1 MPKNRF
7 LDKSKARG
15 LRLLCHRAAP
25 TPFGSALLLAT
36 AEGEIAFLGFC
47 GQARAKR
54 EISALRKNSS
64 LAAIE
69 EQPDKLAKLAK
80 AAFSATP
87 PPLLLIGTPF
97 QHKVWRALLRIKPG
111 TTTSYGALAE
121 KLNTAPRALGGAV
134 GANPVSWLVPCHRVL
149 DGKGGLNG
157 YRWGLGVKRQ
167 LLQAEGAA

>member
-1 MPKNRF
+1 
-7 LDKSKARG
+7 
-15 LRLLCHRAAP
+15 
-25 TPFGSALLLAT
+25 
-36 AEGEIAFLGFC
+36 
-47 GQARAKR
+47 
-54 EISALRKNSS
+54 
-64 LAAIE
+64 
-69 EQPDKLAKLAK
+69 AKLAR

-134 GANPVSWLVPCHRVL
+134 GANPVSCLVPCHRVL